1 MFKQIHIIA
10 CVQKVI
16 TVKSLIFP
24 IIYLQM
30 CHGQKLPTPS
40 YTYIGFMADISIV
53 VNEVDRPTYQLV
65 K

>member
-1 MFKQIHIIA
+1 
-10 CVQKVI
+10 VPWSEV
-16 TVKSLIFP
+16 
-24 IIYLQM
+24 
-30 CHGQKLPTPS
+30 G